1 MRKSEHKIIPMSD
14 AVPEE
19 QKLTPAQ
26 AKLIAQ
32 LLTGCSVRAAAKA
45 CGVGEKTAFNY
56 LNMPHVKAVLQASTD
71 ALLADV
77 IERSQLL
84 AMAGLD
90 KIKEIMDN
98 SEADLFIQ
106 LRAATVLASRFTDV
120 KPQQADQTDARNI
133 DWSVFSDEEIDT
145 ISAIF
150 KQAEAR
156 LQA

>member
-120 KPQQADQTDARNI
+120 KPQQAEQAAATAT
-133 DWSVFSDEEIDT
+133 DWSIFSAEELE
-145 ISAIF
+145 AIHEIINR
-150 KQAEAR
+150 AEAR
-156 LQA
+156 QA